1 MQTSETNIS
10 PASSQSTEWEEVPVA
25 AAASEPQDEQQE
37 AKRACQHCNRT
48 FFESRILKHEAICQK
63 VQTKPFEPK
72 GGKTPKAPKT
82 RKTRTYPSE
91 YALLPPVSSV
101 PVSLTRVRHLSLT
114 RTPPLFGDDLGY
126 PSPRRTHSAPAIVC
140 NFRGTATWVKQHREL
155 QNAMLLGRKFSRKPK
170 PKPKVRPQSGKSEA
184 NGNDTQNESAT
195 AVLNRREQFLDAM
208 SQQWRNLVE
217 RRVQNEFDGGASA
230 GYYSG
235 ENTSCTEEE
244 VEKARCDKCGKMY
257 PLSYLNT
264 HQELR
269 CKGPVRFA
277 PCCTPPATPHP
288 RGPAPDKSPIS
299 CGNCGRDFKPA
310 AWDTHQRVCKK
321 GKPTK
326 APPKFFIPPTRT
338 SDQTWWERA
347 PRAEIPKKP
356 MEERRKER
364 EEIRKATR
372 EAIQKRRQDIKA
384 TRKVEKLLWNG
395 NVKRSTNGSELVS
408 WIALPPVRG
417 GLLYKEYK
425 PKQDPKVEA
434 LQNVVLQ
441 LQAQLA
447 ALGVH

>member
-91 YALLPPVSSV
+91 
-101 PVSLTRVRHLSLT
+101 
-114 RTPPLFGDDLGY
+114 
-126 PSPRRTHSAPAIVC
+126 
-140 NFRGTATWVKQHREL
+140 GTATWVKQHREL